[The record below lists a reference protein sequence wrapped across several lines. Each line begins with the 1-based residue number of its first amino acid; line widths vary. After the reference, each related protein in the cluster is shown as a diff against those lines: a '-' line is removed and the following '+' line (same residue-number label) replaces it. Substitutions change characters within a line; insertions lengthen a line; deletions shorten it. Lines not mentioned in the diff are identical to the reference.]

1 MATTEHSS
9 NNLPREVLKWLQSL
23 DLAYSVKNV
32 RRDFSN
38 GFLVAEIFSRYYA
51 KDVQM
56 HSFDNGTASKAKKD
70 NWAQLLKVF
79 RKIGLPDLLSEQ
91 EAHWIASLEEGV
103 VARFLCKVYETLTQ
117 RTLSLSVKAPT
128 AHAGNTEGYARDNSL
143 SKVRKA
149 LQHHD
154 LQEGYDLQRS
164 SRLLTGVLEQHE
176 LSLQAER
183 FT

>member
-1 MATTEHSS
+1 M
-9 NNLPREVLKWLQSL
+9 LDQSL
-23 DLAYSVKNV
+23 CARALINLFNLIFA
-32 RRDFSN
+32 

-56 HSFDNGTASKAKKD
+56 HSYDNGTASKAKKD

-79 RKIGLPDLLSEQ
+79 RKVGLSDLLSEQ

-103 VARFLCKVYETLTQ
+103 VARFLCKAYEALTQ
-117 RTLSLSVKAPT
+117 RTLSLSVKAP
-128 AHAGNTEGYARDNSL
+128 AHSPGSSGGVLPGEGYARDNSL

-154 LQEGYDLQRS
+154 LQEGFDLQRS
-164 SRLLTGVLEQHE
+164 SRVLHGVLEKHE
-176 LSLQAER
+176 LSLQADR
-183 FT
+183 FTRPE